1 MISLF
6 DIKRILTPEKSTMPS
21 DDFRIIQSW
30 AEYDETSGKNPE
42 NKNLN
47 YLCYELEVM
56 NPDTGERIHLFKA
69 IKFARVIRLPA
80 NAKQSTAFMNMQQQI
95 LAGVYADDDVRNRL
109 YFGVQCGHPYGSDY
123 MYEIFTGRYGYDI
136 EFKCKNKKE
145 VLQVI
150 DQLAKDFEKE
160 KHTVIKK

>member
-56 NPDTGERIHLFKA
+56 NPDTGERIHLN
-69 IKFARVIRLPA
+69 LPELFVFRQM
-80 NAKQSTAFMNMQQQI
+80 QSS
-95 LAGVYADDDVRNRL
+95 LL
-109 YFGVQCGHPYGSDY
+109 
-123 MYEIFTGRYGYDI
+123 
-136 EFKCKNKKE
+136 
-145 VLQVI
+145 L
-150 DQLAKDFEKE
+150 L
-160 KHTVIKK
+160 

>member
-80 NAKQSTAFMNMQQQI
+80 NAK
-95 LAGVYADDDVRNRL
+95 
-109 YFGVQCGHPYGSDY
+109 
-123 MYEIFTGRYGYDI
+123 
-136 EFKCKNKKE
+136 
-145 VLQVI
+145 
-150 DQLAKDFEKE
+150 
-160 KHTVIKK
+160 

>member
-47 YLCYELEVM
+47 YLCY
-56 NPDTGERIHLFKA
+56 
-69 IKFARVIRLPA
+69 
-80 NAKQSTAFMNMQQQI
+80 
-95 LAGVYADDDVRNRL
+95 
-109 YFGVQCGHPYGSDY
+109 
-123 MYEIFTGRYGYDI
+123 
-136 EFKCKNKKE
+136 
-145 VLQVI
+145 
-150 DQLAKDFEKE
+150 
-160 KHTVIKK
+160 

>member
-6 DIKRILTPEKSTMPS
+6 DIKRILTPEKSTMPC

-69 IKFARVIRLPA
+69 IC
-80 NAKQSTAFMNMQQQI
+80 QSYSSS
-95 LAGVYADDDVRNRL
+95 G
-109 YFGVQCGHPYGSDY
+109 
-123 MYEIFTGRYGYDI
+123 
-136 EFKCKNKKE
+136 KCKAVYCFYE
-145 VLQVI
+145 YAAADISRCL
-150 DQLAKDFEKE
+150 
-160 KHTVIKK
+160 